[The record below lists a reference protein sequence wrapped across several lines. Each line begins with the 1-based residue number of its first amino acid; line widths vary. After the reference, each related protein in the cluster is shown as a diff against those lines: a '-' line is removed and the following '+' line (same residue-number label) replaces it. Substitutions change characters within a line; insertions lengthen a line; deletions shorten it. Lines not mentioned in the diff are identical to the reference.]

1 MPVTTSYSERFQDA
15 AAIADYE
22 SREYAAGS
30 YSSRIWELQ
39 KPALEKMVADFCR
52 GKTGVRLLD
61 FACGT
66 GRVISVLEASAA
78 EADGIDISAGMVGIA
93 RTKCRRANFQVG
105 DILSQPELLQKR
117 YEVITAFRFLLNA
130 GPEIRLPVLK
140 KLRGA
145 LNPGGLLIANVHGSS
160 RSLRHPAILWRR
172 RHNKNPD
179 SMLNEMSPRET
190 ENLFR
195 ESGFQIVERLGFG
208 LLPPTLYRTP
218 LRGAAFVFDRAL
230 AGENC
235 FSPVAIDVVYVCHP
249 A

>member
-1 MPVTTSYSERFQDA
+1 MPVITSYSERFQDA
-15 AAIADYE
+15 ASIADYE

-39 KPALEKMVADFCR
+39 KPAVEKIVADFCR
-52 GKTGVRLLD
+52 GKTVRLLD

-66 GRVISVLEASAA
+66 GRVISVLESFAT

-93 RTKCRRANFQVG
+93 KAKCRQTNFQVG
-105 DILSQPELLQKR
+105 NILSQPELLKTP
-117 YEVITAFRFLLNA
+117 YDLITAFRFLLNT

-140 KLRGA
+140 TLRRA

-160 RSLRHPAILWRR
+160 RSLRHPAIWWRR
-172 RHNKNPD
+172 YREKNPGT
-179 SMLNEMSPRET
+179 MLNEMSPRET
-190 ENLFR
+190 EKLFR
-195 ESGFQIVERLGFG
+195 ESGFEIVRRLGFG

-218 LRGAAFVFDRAL
+218 LRGAAFVIDGAL
-230 AGENC
+230 AGENYV
-235 FSPVAIDVVYVCHP
+235 SAVAIDVIYVCRP